1 MHPAMARATIS
12 LALLLAAAS
21 LVGCGGHGRAPRAG
35 TGRRAASGGPLT
47 QARALAFA
55 RAVNLTASDVP
66 GFSAARRS
74 APPPRKRA
82 EGELFRCAGGRGAPR
97 HGRAG
102 DVAQAG
108 SPSFEL
114 RRGIIDLGVSSEV
127 GVARSP
133 ALADAELAALHS
145 GRVRA
150 CFQRYLDSVLAAGR
164 PSRTNVGPVAIESGS
179 PPATGAAGSFGW
191 RVRASF
197 RLDGVSVPVYL
208 DLLGFVY
215 GPARV
220 TLVSSGALRPF
231 PALAQQR
238 LFSLLLLR
246 ARANG
251 I

>member
-1 MHPAMARATIS
+1 V
-12 LALLLAAAS
+12 
-21 LVGCGGHGRAPRAG
+21 VGCGGHGHTPRAAR
-35 TGRRAASGGPLT
+35 TGASAATGGPLT

-74 APPPRKRA
+74 APAPQKRA
-82 EGELFRCAGGRGAPR
+82 EGELFRCAGARGAPG
-97 HGRAG
+97 HSRAR

-133 ALADAELAALHS
+133 ALADSEVAALHS
-145 GRVRA
+145 RRVRT
-150 CFQRYLDSVLAAGR
+150 CFRRYLDSVLAAGR
-164 PSRTNVGPVAIESGS
+164 PRGTNVGPVAIESGN
-179 PPATGAAGSFGW
+179 PPAPGAAGSFGW

-197 RLDGVSVPVYL
+197 GLDGVSVPVYL

-215 GPARV
+215 GAARV
-220 TLVSSGALRPF
+220 TLVSSGAVRPF

-238 LFSLLLLR
+238 LFALLLLR